1 MTPELE
7 DKLRDLA
14 RILPSLSRARLVAIV
29 QEDARKQRPNKRG
42 PRAASHAK
50 ARQIAKRWETYRA
63 RHPGK
68 SIAVAAPKFL
78 DTLPAD
84 LKPAGNS
91 RGNRKGSPASNTLY
105 NVIRRGQVLNEQRPC
120 LRRLVTLIRQ
130 VDCLAAKGTRP
141 SKMARHAARL
151 GQAGRAEDHA
161 DIKRLE
167 AEYAVF
173 RDSAMRALI
182 VDAADSF
189 VRLPKK

>member
-84 LKPAGNS
+84 LKPAENS